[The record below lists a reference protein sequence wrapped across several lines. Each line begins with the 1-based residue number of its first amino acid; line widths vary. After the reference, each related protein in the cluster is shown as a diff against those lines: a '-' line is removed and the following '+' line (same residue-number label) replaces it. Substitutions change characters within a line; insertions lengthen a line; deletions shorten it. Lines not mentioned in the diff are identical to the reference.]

1 MYVQTG
7 LGRRRRGFGDLTT
20 LTYAQLLAAGNP
32 ACTCV
37 NGTCVESGD
46 SCSSPLAASSFCPDG
61 TYATAS
67 GGCASGMPPVSGYT
81 APAQN
86 SAQWASFA
94 TQLMKSGMTL
104 AEINAIQPGTVVSA
118 NGAILRQSTGY
129 AVPVGSAASTL
140 ATSLSTMSSS
150 TLLIIGA
157 LVIGA
162 ILMSK
167 GR

>member
-1 MYVQTG
+1 
-7 LGRRRRGFGDLTT
+7 
-20 LTYAQLLAAGNP
+20 
-32 ACTCV
+32 
-37 NGTCVESGD
+37 
-46 SCSSPLAASSFCPDG
+46 
-61 TYATAS
+61 
-67 GGCASGMPPVSGYT
+67 MPPVSGYT

-129 AVPVGSAASTL
+129 AVPAGSAASTL
-140 ATSLSTMSSS
+140 ATSLGTMSSS
-150 TLLIIGA
+150 TLMIGA

-162 ILMSK
+162 ILLMSMK
-167 GR
+167 GGR